1 MYPECPR
8 KEWQTE
14 PFGLQP
20 TPTVKRPGV
29 RPRTRWCDYIS
40 YIAWSRLGVEPAE
53 LSEIAVDR
61 EVFQV
66 LLGLLLPRLSRIAK
80 RARVNEYIG
89 LH

>member
-1 MYPECPR
+1 MSQGR
-8 KEWQTE
+8 SVRQI
-14 PFGLQP
+14 LA
-20 TPTVKRPGV
+20 TPTRKRPRC
-29 RPRTRWCDYIS
+29 RPKTSWNDYIS
-40 YIAWSRLGVEPAE
+40 IVYWSRLGVEPAE